1 MPRSDRVWTRAL
13 GPAIAT
19 AALAGLTA
27 CAALITKA
35 PELISGSEAQ
45 VVILADLHSSPRPLA
60 KSHCAQYGK
69 RPMLRDTVPAAGN
82 LLLGWAI
89 GTKVFIYT
97 FDCR

>member
-1 MPRSDRVWTRAL
+1 MPRSNRVWTRAL
-13 GPAIAT
+13 GPPIA

-27 CAALITKA
+27 CLGQSKA

-45 VVILADLHSSPRPLA
+45 VVIVADLHSSPKPLA

-69 RPMLRDTVPAAGN
+69 SPMLRDTVPAAGN
-82 LLLGWAI
+82 LLRGWAI

>member
-1 MPRSDRVWTRAL
+1 MPRSSSVWTKAL
-13 GPAIAT
+13 GPAIAAT
-19 AALAGLTA
+19 AALAA
-27 CAALITKA
+27 CSGMMTKA

-45 VVILADLHSSPRPLA
+45 VVIVADLHSSPRPLA

-69 RPMLRDTVPAAGN
+69 RPMLRDTAPAAGN
-82 LLLGWAI
+82 LLRGWAI